1 MSKDSKIIDQQRR
14 SVVKGL
20 LAATAVSA
28 VMPYSLFAAGA
39 GPTAVVIGS
48 GIAGLSAAYDL
59 RKAGF
64 QVSIFEK
71 EKFTGGR
78 MVELQMGPLYQFTH
92 AVGVFGANKEMFALA
107 AELGIKDQ
115 MLGDHMSQNTIGS
128 QSISFDDQESGS
140 FGLIDNGHGLYD
152 PGTAGDFD
160 FEKTAKIP
168 GLSKETVAK
177 LPLLKPDFDAIAATV
192 DPCLL
197 ESGSAF
203 DDESLGD
210 YFERLFG
217 KDSGRELLAYKIES
231 LCTWWGWP
239 PYQTSKIAL
248 LSWLAQG
255 KQFWLPRGGIG
266 CMTRKLDSL
275 LPVQNNTTVRYVTP
289 PDSNGC
295 HTVHYLN
302 ANLERRSVT
311 PDIVVCAV
319 EGKYLDRLV
328 QDLTPKQEALAR
340 NCFFTK
346 ESIVCWI
353 LDEKHAPK
361 EIASGAY
368 IPDHPDPM
376 KARTTSW
383 VATPGNHDLN
393 HPPHIRFT
401 LSRRHT
407 PEFQKSDMTLEE
419 FCWPMI
425 KTFYPQLE
433 RSHVVDIVDYTCDD
447 LIYMPVGYVKQ
458 IVEVLQEQRKERRGL
473 YFAGEYVS
481 GAHTGAAC
489 ASGRTVARTIVKH
502 WA

>member
-1 MSKDSKIIDQQRR
+1 MNKNSKIIDQQRR
-14 SVVKGL
+14 NVVKGL
-20 LAATAVSA
+20 GAATAVSA
-28 VMPYSLFAAGA
+28 VMPYTLAATGA

-48 GIAGLSAAYDL
+48 GIAGLTAAYDL

-78 MVELQMGPLYQFTH
+78 MVELQMGPLYQYTH
-92 AVGVFGANKEMFALA
+92 AQGVFGANKEMFTLA
-107 AELGIKDQ
+107 EELGIKDQ
-115 MLGDHMSQNTIGS
+115 MLGADMS
-128 QSISFDDQESGS
+128 SFDDQTSGYS
-140 FGLIDNGHGLYD
+140 SLIDNGHGLYD
-152 PGTAGDFD
+152 PGHAGDFD
-160 FEKTAKIP
+160 FVKTAQIP
-168 GLSKETVAK
+168 GLSKDTVAK
-177 LPLLKPDFDAIAATV
+177 LPRLKPDFDAIAETV

-197 ESGSAF
+197 ESGSNF

-210 YFERLFG
+210 YFERLLG
-217 KDSGRELLAYKIES
+217 KDSGKEILAYKIEN

-248 LSWLAQG
+248 LSWLAQE
-255 KQFWLPRGGIG
+255 KQFWAPRGGIG

-275 LPVQNNTTVRYVTP
+275 LPVQNNTTVRYITP
-289 PDSNGC
+289 PDSLGR

-302 ANLERRSVT
+302 ANLERRAVT

-319 EGKYLDRLV
+319 EGKYLDKLV
-328 QDLTPKQEALAR
+328 QNLTPKQEALAK
-340 NCFFTK
+340 NCFFSK
-346 ESIVCWI
+346 EPIVCWI
-353 LDEKHAPK
+353 LNEKNAPK
-361 EIASGAY
+361 DFAYGSY

-376 KARTTSW
+376 KAKTSNW
-383 VATPGNHDLN
+383 AAIPRNDDLN

-407 PEFQKSDMTLEE
+407 PEFQKSNMTIEE

-433 RSHVVDIVDYTCDD
+433 RSHVIDIVDYTCDD

-458 IVEVLQEQRKERRGL
+458 ISEVLREQRKERRGI
-473 YFAGEYVS
+473 YFTGEYVS

-489 ASGRTVARTIVKH
+489 ASGRTVAQTIIKH
-502 WA
+502 WT

>member
-1 MSKDSKIIDQQRR
+1 MNKDSKFIDKKRR
-14 SVVKGL
+14 SIIKGL
-20 LAATAVSA
+20 SAATAVSA
-28 VMPYSLFAAGA
+28 VIPYKLFSAGT

-78 MVELQMGPLYQFTH
+78 MVELQMGSLYQFTH
-92 AVGVFGANKEMFALA
+92 AQGVFGANKEMFVLA
-107 AELGIKDQ
+107 EELGIKDQ
-115 MLGDHMSQNTIGS
+115 MLGDHMS
-128 QSISFDDQESGS
+128 SFDDQYSGP
-140 FGLIDNGHGLYD
+140 FGSTDNGHGLYD
-152 PGTAGDFD
+152 PGSAGDFD
-160 FEKTAKIP
+160 FKTTAKIP
-168 GLSKETVAK
+168 GLSKETIAK
-177 LPLLKPDFDAIAATV
+177 LPLLMPDLEEIAATV

-197 ESGSAF
+197 ESGTEF

-217 KDSGRELLAYKIES
+217 KKSGRELLAYKIEPLS
-231 LCTWWGWP
+231 TWWGWP
-239 PYQTSKIAL
+239 PYQTSRIAL
-248 LSWLAQG
+248 LSWLAQR
-255 KQFWLPRGGIG
+255 KHFWQPRGGIG

-275 LPVQNNTTVRYVTP
+275 LPVQNNTTVRYITP
-289 PDSNGC
+289 LDSYGR
-295 HTVHYLN
+295 HTIHYLN
-302 ANLERRSVT
+302 ANLERRSIT

-319 EGKYLDRLV
+319 EGKYLDRLI

-340 NCFFTK
+340 NCFFSK
-346 ESIVCWI
+346 EAIVCWM

-361 EIASGAY
+361 EITQGSY

-376 KARTTSW
+376 KARTSHW
-383 VATPGNHDLN
+383 AAIPRNNDFN

-433 RSHVVDIVDYTCDD
+433 KSHVVDIVDYTCDD

-458 IVEVLQEQRKERRGL
+458 ISAVLQEQRKERRGL

-502 WA
+502 WT

>member
-1 MSKDSKIIDQQRR
+1 
-14 SVVKGL
+14 
-20 LAATAVSA
+20 
-28 VMPYSLFAAGA
+28 
-39 GPTAVVIGS
+39 
-48 GIAGLSAAYDL
+48 
-59 RKAGF
+59 
-64 QVSIFEK
+64 
-71 EKFTGGR
+71 
-78 MVELQMGPLYQFTH
+78 
-92 AVGVFGANKEMFALA
+92 
-107 AELGIKDQ
+107 
-115 MLGDHMSQNTIGS
+115 
-128 QSISFDDQESGS
+128 
-140 FGLIDNGHGLYD
+140 
-152 PGTAGDFD
+152 
-160 FEKTAKIP
+160 
-168 GLSKETVAK
+168 
-177 LPLLKPDFDAIAATV
+177 
-192 DPCLL
+192 
-197 ESGSAF
+197 
-203 DDESLGD
+203 
-210 YFERLFG
+210 
-217 KDSGRELLAYKIES
+217 
-231 LCTWWGWP
+231 
-239 PYQTSKIAL
+239 
-248 LSWLAQG
+248 
-255 KQFWLPRGGIG
+255 
-266 CMTRKLDSL
+266 MTRKLDSL

-289 PDSNGC
+289 PDSNGR

-346 ESIVCWI
+346 EPIVCWI
-353 LDEKHAPK
+353 VDEKHAPK

-407 PEFQKSDMTLEE
+407 PEYQKSDMALEE

-458 IVEVLQEQRKERRGL
+458 IAEVLQEQRKERRGL

-489 ASGRTVARTIVKH
+489 ASGRSIAKLIKKH